1 MSDVSTF
8 AYVLRLVRQDSFGR
22 FTRTEEKTI
31 NEHFDYLKKKLDE
44 GKLILAGRCQQGE
57 FGIVIF
63 RAGSKKEA
71 ESFVNNDPAVK
82 GKVMSAEMHPFSI
95 ALNEK

>member
-8 AYVLRLVRQDSFGR
+8 IYVLRLIRQDSFGR
-22 FTRTEEKTI
+22 FTPKEEKAI

-63 RAGSKKEA
+63 HASSEKEA
-71 ESFVNNDPAVK
+71 ESFLDNDPAVK
-82 GKVMSAEMHPFSI
+82 GKVMSAEMHPFLV
-95 ALNEK
+95 ALTGK

>member
-1 MSDVSTF
+1 VSDISTF
-8 AYVLRLVRQDSFGR
+8 TYVLRIIRQDSFGR
-22 FTRTEEKTI
+22 FTPKEEKAI
-31 NEHFDYLKKKLDE
+31 NEHFDYLKEKRDE

-63 RAGSKKEA
+63 HASSDEEA

-82 GKVMSAEMHPFSI
+82 GRVMSAEVHPFLV
-95 ALNEK
+95 ALTGK

>member
-1 MSDVSTF
+1 MSDASTF
-8 AYVLRLVRQDSFGR
+8 TYVIRLIRQDSFGR
-22 FTRTEEKTI
+22 LTPREEKVI
-31 NEHFDYLKKKLDE
+31 DEHFDYLKKKRDE

-63 RAGSKKEA
+63 RASSTKEA

-82 GKVMSAEMHPFSI
+82 GKIMSAEMHPFMV
-95 ALNEK
+95 ALGEK